1 MLWISIHYTSNP
13 LKNLGIRP
21 TTIIHSTQIMQI
33 FVYKSPISTQLLFI
47 STTVLKKSSMKM
59 HRKLHFLCSIIW
71 ITCIQTCVHLLL
83 LNILH
88 YTCNFIFFNYFIHNY
103 ISSWCSITSET
114 IIKLSLSR
122 DALKIIKIQS
132 VALIHQQNVQI

>member
-1 MLWISIHYTSNP
+1 
-13 LKNLGIRP
+13 
-21 TTIIHSTQIMQI
+21 MQI

-71 ITCIQTCVHLLL
+71 ITCIQSCVNLIL

-88 YTCNFIFFNYFIHNY
+88 YTCNFIFFNYFIYNY
-103 ISSWCSITSET
+103 SSSWCSITSET
-114 IIKLSLSR
+114 IIKIVIVTRCTVDYKDTVSHTHTL
-122 DALKIIKIQS
+122 IKCTNITS
-132 VALIHQQNVQI
+132 FKFNGRFFFVYFFENCATHIW